1 MEISNLPDEGFK
13 VMVIKMLTNLRRMKN
28 TVRTLTEKEHIR
40 KKQTEVTELMNTTTE
55 LNQRDSVA
63 D

>member
-1 MEISNLPDEGFK
+1 
-13 VMVIKMLTNLRRMKN
+13 MVIKMLTNLRRMKN